1 MTLQQTIEALERAAR
16 LQPSVGSIVQN
27 DVFRLNSMPDAKY
40 GVFAWT
46 QQQHVLA
53 GDTIVFAFALFYVDR
68 LTEDAGNEVEIQSTG
83 VATLS
88 GILRRLEDDGVLPL
102 GDPTFETFNQRFADE
117 CAGVWC
123 SVRLEVPVTYTC
135 PDDLTPASFNPDFN
149 NDFNK
154 A

>member
-53 GDTIVFAFALFYVDR
+53 GDTFIFAFALFYVDR
-68 LTEDAGNEVEIQSTG
+68 LTEDGGNEVEIQSTG

-88 GILRRLEDDGVLPL
+88 GILRRLEDGGVLPL

-135 PDDLTPASFNPDFN
+135 ADDLTPASFNPDFN

>member
-53 GDTIVFAFALFYVDR
+53 GDTFIFAFALFYVDR
-68 LTEDAGNEVEIQSTG
+68 LTEDGGNEVEIQSTG

-135 PDDLTPASFNPDFN
+135 ADDLTPASFNPDFN

>member
-46 QQQHVLA
+46 QQQHVFA
-53 GDTIVFAFALFYVDR
+53 GDTYVFAFALFYVDR

-88 GILRRLEDDGVLPL
+88 GILRRLQDDGVFFL
-102 GDPTFETFNQRFADE
+102 GEPTFETFNQRFADE